1 MKTKTKFPRVL
12 TERSKRILR
21 DLWRFKQ
28 KRIVEILY
36 AKQDRRGR
44 WVCGLCYREFSDVA
58 HLETHVARLHKRE
71 YRTALRRALEDATIK
86 YGGIPS
92 AVIKSFFSLSRKKL
106 QPDEVKQIGR
116 LKLFFYYRAGE
127 GKWSV

>member
-1 MKTKTKFPRVL
+1 VKAKTKFPRVL

-28 KRIVEILY
+28 KHAIELLH
-36 AKQDRRGR
+36 AKRNNRGK
-44 WVCGLCYREFSDVA
+44 WVCGLCYREFSDAA
-58 HLETHVARLHKRE
+58 HLETHAAHLHKRE

-92 AVIKSFFSLSRKKL
+92 AVMKAFFSHARRKL
-106 QPDEVKQIGR
+106 PPDEVKQIGR
-116 LKLFFYYRAGE
+116 LKLHYYYWTGNSEWNA
-127 GKWSV
+127 

>member
-1 MKTKTKFPRVL
+1 VKTKTKFPRVL

-58 HLETHVARLHKRE
+58 HLETHAALLHRRE
-71 YRTALRRALEDATIK
+71 YRMALRRALEDATYR

-92 AVIKSFFSLSRKKL
+92 AVFKAFFSRARNKP
-106 QPDEVKQIGR
+106 QPDEVKRVGR
-116 LKLFFYYRAGE
+116 LKLYFYYKAGE
-127 GKWSV
+127 GEWST